1 MYGWMD
7 GWMDGWVLSVL
18 GAVLHV
24 SRGGVVS
31 HTQRFSRFLEN
42 NLFIQMNLTGP
53 QFLEKFLVGP
63 MRVS

>member
-1 MYGWMD
+1 MRTFHVSAAGANCVCMY

-31 HTQRFSRFLEN
+31 HTQRFSRFFEQSL
-42 NLFIQMNLTGP
+42 P
-53 QFLEKFLVGP
+53 YP
-63 MRVS
+63 AYS